1 MQVKFDFIN
10 NILLI
15 NKKLGF
21 YPFYFFQASPFADV
35 TQKENRPAVTS
46 YCQPEP
52 IFLLLFC
59 SEDRFFSTAE
69 NTASPQ
75 ATPSIKTTDSKN
87 GWEKYPFPVESA
99 QLLE

>member
-21 YPFYFFQASPFADV
+21 YPFYFFQASLFADV

-52 IFLLLFC
+52 IFLLLLFC
-59 SEDRFFSTAE
+59 SEDRFISIAE

-87 GWEKYPFPVESA
+87 GWEKYPLPCKISIVA
-99 QLLE
+99 

>member
-21 YPFYFFQASPFADV
+21 YPFYFFQASLFADV

-52 IFLLLFC
+52 IFLLLLFC
-59 SEDRFFSTAE
+59 SEDRFVSIAE

-75 ATPSIKTTDSKN
+75 TTPSIKTTDSK
-87 GWEKYPFPVESA
+87 KR
-99 QLLE
+99 LEEIPPPL

>member
-21 YPFYFFQASPFADV
+21 YPFYLFQASPFADV

-46 YCQPEP
+46 YCQPVP

-59 SEDRFFSTAE
+59 PEDRFVSIAE
-69 NTASPQ
+69 NTTSPQ

-87 GWEKYPFPVESA
+87 SWKKYPP
-99 QLLE
+99 L

>member
-21 YPFYFFQASPFADV
+21 YPFYLFQASPFADV

-46 YCQPEP
+46 YCQPVP

-59 SEDRFFSTAE
+59 SEDRFISNAE
-69 NTASPQ
+69 NTAMPRAS
-75 ATPSIKTTDSKN
+75 PSIKVMAS
-87 GWEKYPFPVESA
+87 ESGR
-99 QLLE
+99 E

>member
-21 YPFYFFQASPFADV
+21 YPFYFFQASLFADV

-46 YCQPEP
+46 YFQPEP
-52 IFLLLFC
+52 IFLLLFY
-59 SEDRFFSTAE
+59 SEDRFISIAE

-87 GWEKYPFPVESA
+87 GWEKYSFPVESA
-99 QLLE
+99 

>member
-21 YPFYFFQASPFADV
+21 YPFYFFKHLSLLTSHKKRTGRQL
-35 TQKENRPAVTS
+35 RP
-46 YCQPEP
+46 
-52 IFLLLFC
+52 
-59 SEDRFFSTAE
+59 TAE

-87 GWEKYPFPVESA
+87 GWEKYPFPVKSA
-99 QLLE
+99 

>member
-15 NKKLGF
+15 NKKLSF

-46 YCQPEP
+46 YCQPVP
-52 IFLLLFC
+52 IFLLLLFC
-59 SEDRFFSTAE
+59 SEDRFVSIAE

-75 ATPSIKTTDSKN
+75 ATPSIKTTDSKKTVGRN
-87 GWEKYPFPVESA
+87 TPPLVELA
-99 QLLE
+99 

>member
-15 NKKLGF
+15 NKKIRFLSF
-21 YPFYFFQASPFADV
+21 LFFQASLFADV

-59 SEDRFFSTAE
+59 PEDKFVSIAE
-69 NTASPQ
+69 NTALPQ

-87 GWEKYPFPVESA
+87 SWKKYPPVELA
-99 QLLE
+99 

>member
-21 YPFYFFQASPFADV
+21 YPFYFFQASLFADV

-59 SEDRFFSTAE
+59 SEDRFVSTAE
-69 NTASPQ
+69 NTALPQ
-75 ATPSIKTTDSKN
+75 ATLSMKTTDSK
-87 GWEKYPFPVESA
+87 KR
-99 QLLE
+99 LEEIPPPL

>member
-21 YPFYFFQASPFADV
+21 YPFYFFQASLFADV

-59 SEDRFFSTAE
+59 SEDRFISIAE

-87 GWEKYPFPVESA
+87 SWKKYPP
-99 QLLE
+99 L